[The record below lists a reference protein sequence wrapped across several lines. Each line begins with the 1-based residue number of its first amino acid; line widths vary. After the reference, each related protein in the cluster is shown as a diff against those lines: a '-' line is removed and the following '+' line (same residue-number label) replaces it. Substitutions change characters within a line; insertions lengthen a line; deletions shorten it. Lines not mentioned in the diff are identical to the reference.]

1 MTLLANDGL
10 CPKWMVGRSGKVI
23 FLAKR
28 EANHRHRG
36 VAHDSTRQKYLS
48 DSCFPVFLT
57 ITLSPPYSP
66 FIPIGSVREP
76 MTARV
81 KIQRKNHSLPEGRNL
96 CLYY

>member
-36 VAHDSTRQKYLS
+36 VAHDSTRQK
-48 DSCFPVFLT
+48 
-57 ITLSPPYSP
+57 
-66 FIPIGSVREP
+66 
-76 MTARV
+76 
-81 KIQRKNHSLPEGRNL
+81 
-96 CLYY
+96 